1 MKLNEVFKKTK
12 RYISLPEAATEEERP
27 NAKKASKPIV
37 PQGLLKKCNVC
48 KAAIIAED
56 AKRDYYITELLDN
69 SCRFISRL
77 NMENLKPTP

>member
-37 PQGLLKKCNVC
+37 PQGLLKK
-48 KAAIIAED
+48 
-56 AKRDYYITELLDN
+56 
-69 SCRFISRL
+69 
-77 NMENLKPTP
+77 